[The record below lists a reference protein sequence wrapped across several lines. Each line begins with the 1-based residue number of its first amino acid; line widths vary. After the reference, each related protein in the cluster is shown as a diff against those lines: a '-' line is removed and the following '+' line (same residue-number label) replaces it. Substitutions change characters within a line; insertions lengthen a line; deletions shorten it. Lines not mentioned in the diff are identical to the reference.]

1 MERQNVGLYGQRHFF
16 CFHFISE
23 YMQYINFVFLFL
35 ALNITAGIYFFKVS
49 NGNTR
54 TMSKICA
61 ELTIKTPEQRHWHRF
76 GVFMVNLAQ
85 ILHVLVF
92 PLLTLNY
99 KMPAGTCFPGM
110 KSIKSKVSSS
120 VRMDQGIP
128 SYCVINVQSMENMIF
143 VTYKANTCS
152 KFKVNWGKCIIFFSC
167 SHC

>member
-1 MERQNVGLYGQRHFF
+1 
-16 CFHFISE
+16 
-23 YMQYINFVFLFL
+23 
-35 ALNITAGIYFFKVS
+35 
-49 NGNTR
+49 
-54 TMSKICA
+54 
-61 ELTIKTPEQRHWHRF
+61 
-76 GVFMVNLAQ
+76 MVNLAQ

-128 SYCVINVQSMENMIF
+128 SYCVINGQSMENMIF

-152 KFKVNWGKCIIFFSC
+152 KFKVIGANVSFF
-167 SHC
+167 